1 MQLEN
6 DQTVLNPEPAED
18 TQEKDTEWLL
28 DQDMSEPE
36 ENLFTVD
43 SDDDLD
49 TTLSAYEAEI
59 AGRPMFRGHGQGDDI
74 SSMLEEEIVYTD
86 VGGGNDI
93 YASSNTASAVSEKSD
108 TPMAVD
114 HSSARN
120 RSSSELITDVVDG
133 ADILSLTDED
143 DIGEHNLVFISR
155 KKEAKIEPVA
165 APAPD
170 SIMEPVVE
178 GKLELEAQEEVPV
191 AFDLD
196 SELDLSAHA
205 GSSVDLEISPEMV
218 DSSSFDL
225 GPELDFDDELDL
237 TQDFN
242 DDTEL
247 DFGGLEIDDEL
258 DSEIDLNMV
267 SDFDETSAIALDDE
281 LDLTVGLVADIDS
294 SAVSEFEEISAIAPE
309 MALDD
314 ELGLSVD
321 LGADIDLST
330 VSEFDDISV
339 VAAEME
345 LEEELDL
352 LADVDAVDTS
362 EMVLEEVVEQS
373 PELQAED
380 ELKLEI
386 ERELQAEEELVQVE
400 LEQQVEVELE
410 QKDEVEL
417 EQQAED
423 SQEIESV
430 LEYISHVPAPSDE
443 EEFDNYLLGGQ
454 KLEGANAESDDLEVE
469 HTDGMSSVDTDVDV
483 SIDYHEDFHSID
495 GFNDNTV
502 SDFTGVIAQVMEEV
516 TAAVQQRLQTLQI
529 EGERVQV
536 EAMLGNDIAS
546 IIECV
551 NDGFTPIVEIRSD
564 LPAVLRQLGQSQVDA
579 IYVRISHPDISGNW
593 NNLFDEDFV
602 PPGST
607 SELSLKEVTEDAAL
621 QPFEA
626 FDLDEFNFEE
636 PEELLGEALSE
647 HNFGDDLDPY
657 AESSADDPLASIDF
671 ASLDDSDN
679 DSSDYQ
685 PFART
690 SAKTDEED
698 AASTAIEKEV
708 SKGEP
713 IADGDLSWCLPEGI
727 KFTSSNR
734 GSAELFVEFLDVFFE
749 EGASEIERLEDSIGG
764 WEASDSDAVP
774 DSVEHTLHT
783 LKGIAKGVGLHCFGT
798 LIHNYET
805 LLERLSLHSIEQ
817 GRVGY
822 FRIVNAW
829 LDAVVKG
836 FESIEA
842 TRSDISNEL
851 PVGASSGEEL
861 SQNEQ
866 SSELEGSADAGQ
878 ESQVS
883 ESGKIVSQVVTASE
897 VKPQFTLE
905 SDKQL
910 ADQGAQSLAAKQSIR
925 MTSEALDNLLN
936 LTNQAQQLGVRSSE
950 NTVRSKR
957 AASES
962 LARLSAVRAHIVK
975 IADRAL
981 SNVSSSKDKHS
992 ASELDA
998 LEMDQYSELQEAA
1011 NILRESVEDLDD
1023 LIRDSSRHISTA
1035 EALLKQQSS
1044 VISSLGSS
1052 IQAVRVVPVARLF
1065 PGLRRIVR
1073 TVAADLGKEVSFK
1086 VLKQVGTLD
1095 RDNHARCQ
1103 VILEHM
1109 VRNAMDHGIESPEQ
1123 REAQGKPVSGT
1134 ISVDVNKRGADYIIT
1149 LADDGK
1155 GVDPALMRETAYQ
1168 KGLDIDVDA
1177 LTDEEAVRLI
1187 FHKGFST
1194 ASTVSEISGR
1204 GVGMD
1209 IVLSELQQIGGDVEI
1224 ESIVGEG
1231 TKFHIRIPPN
1241 VSVNGALLVSAG
1253 ERSYAIPL
1261 DGLIAVDYVH
1271 VDNFFDAVAQDK
1283 TLPLFGVDCE
1293 PAYLATLC
1301 HGESL
1306 PERSAWPNSVPVL
1319 IAGSEGRHMAIAV
1332 DDVKQALELVIRS
1345 LGVQFSAVPG
1355 VAGATTT
1362 ADGQAVVALDLN
1374 ALVKGAGL
1382 EEMTPLSV
1390 EQEVAEQTLVLVVD
1404 DSRTQRMVSTSQF
1417 DTIGVETITAENG
1430 MVAIDLLNTTHRLPD
1445 MILLDVEMPVK
1456 DGIQTLREIRKSTR
1470 YSDIPVIMVTSR
1482 TGAKHR
1488 ALADEAGCDGY
1499 MGKPFNFPVLVE
1511 QINQLT
1517 GHNLQID

>member
-1 MQLEN
+1 MQLEK
-6 DQTVLNPEPAED
+6 DQTALSPEPAEN
-18 TQEKDTEWLL
+18 TQDKDTEWLL
-28 DQDMSEPE
+28 EQDMSEPE
-36 ENLFTVD
+36 EDLFSVE
-43 SDDDLD
+43 SDDNLD
-49 TTLSAYEAEI
+49 TTLSAYETEI
-59 AGRPMFRGHGQGDDI
+59 AGRPMFRGHGQGDDL
-74 SSMLEEEIVYTD
+74 SSMVEEEIVYTD
-86 VGGGNDI
+86 VGGGADI
-93 YASSNTASAVSEKSD
+93 YGSSNDASALSEKSD
-108 TPMAVD
+108 APMTLD

-120 RSSSELITDVVDG
+120 GASLAVTTAVVDG
-133 ADILSLTDED
+133 TDILSLNDDD
-143 DIGEHNLVFISR
+143 DIGEHNLVFKS
-155 KKEAKIEPVA
+155 KKVKSKVGPVIKI
-165 APAPD
+165 APD
-170 SIMEPVVE
+170 VVTE
-178 GKLELEAQEEVPV
+178 SVVDDKLELELQEEGPV
-191 AFDLD
+191 SLDLD
-196 SELDLSAHA
+196 TELDLNAHA
-205 GSSVDLEISPEMV
+205 DSGSDLEISNEMV
-218 DSSSFDL
+218 DASSFDL
-225 GPELDFDDELDL
+225 GMELEFDDELDL
-237 TQDFN
+237 TLDFN
-242 DDTEL
+242 DDSDL
-247 DFGGLEIDDEL
+247 DLGGLEIDDEGDPEIELSLLSEL
-258 DSEIDLNMV
+258 DD
-267 SDFDETSAIALDDE
+267 TSAA
-281 LDLTVGLVADIDS
+281 T
-294 SAVSEFEEISAIAPE
+294 
-309 MALDD
+309 
-314 ELGLSVD
+314 
-321 LGADIDLST
+321 
-330 VSEFDDISV
+330 
-339 VAAEME
+339 AEME
-345 LEEELDL
+345 IEEELDL
-352 LADVDAVDTS
+352 SVDVDTETLVIAATLEVTDTS
-362 EMVLEEVVEQS
+362 ETDLEHVEQS
-373 PELQAED
+373 SDSQEED

-386 ERELQAEEELVQVE
+386 ERELQAEQAS
-400 LEQQVEVELE
+400 EQPDENN
-410 QKDEVEL
+410 QK
-417 EQQAED
+417 
-423 SQEIESV
+423 IESV

-443 EEFDNYLLGGQ
+443 DEFDSYLLRGQ
-454 KLEGANAESDDLEVE
+454 ELEGANAESDVLEVE
-469 HTDGMSSVDTDVDV
+469 HANDIASVDTDVDG

-495 GFNDNTV
+495 GFDDTTV

-516 TAAVQQRLQTLQI
+516 TVAVQQRLQELQI
-529 EGERVQV
+529 ESENVQV

-551 NDGFTPIVEIRSD
+551 NDGFTPIVDIRSD

-579 IYVRISHPDISGNW
+579 IYVRISHSGIPGNW
-593 NNLFDEDFV
+593 NSLFDADFIA
-602 PPGST
+602 PD
-607 SELSLKEVTEDAAL
+607 SENENSLKEVTEDAAH

-636 PEELLGEALSE
+636 PEELVGEALLE
-647 HNFGDDLDPY
+647 DDFGDDLDLDPY
-657 AESSADDPLASIDF
+657 AESSGDDPLASIDF
-671 ASLDDSDN
+671 ASLDDSDS
-679 DSSDYQ
+679 DSFDYQ
-685 PFART
+685 PFAST
-690 SAKTDEED
+690 SVKADEED
-698 AASTAIEKEV
+698 VASTASDEEV
-708 SKGEP
+708 SKGELNTES
-713 IADGDLSWCLPEGI
+713 DLSWCLPEGI
-727 KFTSSNR
+727 KFTSSDG
-734 GSAELFVEFLDVFFE
+734 GSAEIFVEFLEVFLE
-749 EGASEIERLEDSIGG
+749 EAASEIERLEDSIGI
-764 WEASDSDAVP
+764 WEAGDNDVVP
-774 DSVEHTLHT
+774 DPVLHTLHT
-783 LKGIAKGVGLHCFGT
+783 LKGIGKGVGLHCFGT

-805 LLERLSLHSIEQ
+805 LLERLSPSSTDQ

-836 FESIEA
+836 FESIQA
-842 TRSDISNEL
+842 TRLDI
-851 PVGASSGEEL
+851 
-861 SQNEQ
+861 
-866 SSELEGSADAGQ
+866 SSELPTAKTDVDEVKRDEQSAEPVASAAAAQ
-878 ESQVS
+878 ESQTKA
-883 ESGKIVSQVVTASE
+883 SGKIVSKIVAASE

-910 ADQGAQSLAAKQSIR
+910 ADQGAQALAAKQSIR

-981 SNVSSSKDKHS
+981 SNVSSKEKHS

-1023 LIRDSSRHISTA
+1023 LIRDSSRHVSTA

-1073 TVAADLGKEVSFK
+1073 TVGADLGKNVSFK

-1123 REAQGKPVSGT
+1123 REAQGKSASGT
-1134 ISVDVNKRGADYIIT
+1134 ISIDVNKRGADYIIT

-1194 ASTVSEISGR
+1194 AATVSEISGR

-1224 ESIVGEG
+1224 ESVVGEG

-1271 VDNFFDAVAQDK
+1271 VDSFFDAVAEDK
-1283 TLPLFGVDCE
+1283 TLSLFGVDCE
-1293 PAYLATLC
+1293 PAYLPTLC

-1306 PERSAWPNSVPVL
+1306 PERSAWTNSVPVL
-1319 IAGSEGRHMAIAV
+1319 IAGSEGRYMAIAI

-1345 LGVQFSAVPG
+1345 LGVQFSSVPG

-1374 ALVKGAGL
+1374 ALVKSAGL
-1382 EEMTPLSV
+1382 DEMTPLSV
-1390 EQEVAEQTLVLVVD
+1390 EKEIAEQLLVLVVD

-1445 MILLDVEMPVK
+1445 VILLDVEMPVK

-1517 GHNLQID
+1517 GHKLQTA

>member
-1 MQLEN
+1 MQLEK
-6 DQTVLNPEPAED
+6 DQTALSPEPAEN
-18 TQEKDTEWLL
+18 TQDKDTEWLL
-28 DQDMSEPE
+28 EQDMSEPE

-43 SDDDLD
+43 NDDDID
-49 TTLSAYEAEI
+49 TALSAYETEI
-59 AGRPMFRGHGQGDDI
+59 AGRPMFRGHGQGDDL
-74 SSMLEEEIVYTD
+74 SSMVEEEIVVTD

-93 YASSNTASAVSEKSD
+93 YASSASSSAMSAKSD
-108 TPMAVD
+108 TPRTVD
-114 HSSARN
+114 HSSAR
-120 RSSSELITDVVDG
+120 RSTNQGLTTEVVDG
-133 ADILSLTDED
+133 ADILSLTDD
-143 DIGEHNLVFISR
+143 DDMGDHNLVLMSS
-155 KKEAKIEPVA
+155 KPESKIESVA
-165 APAPD
+165 ERA
-170 SIMEPVVE
+170 SNLTTETVVDMA
-178 GKLELEAQEEVPV
+178 LELEVVEEVPV
-191 AFDLD
+191 TLDLD
-196 SELDLSAHA
+196 TELDLSAHVD
-205 GSSVDLEISPEMV
+205 SSVDLELSPEMV
-218 DSSSFDL
+218 DASGFDL
-225 GPELDFDDELDL
+225 GSELEFDDELDL

-242 DDTEL
+242 NDSEL
-247 DFGGLEIDDEL
+247 EFSGLEIDDAL
-258 DSEIDLNMV
+258 DEEID
-267 SDFDETSAIALDDE
+267 FDLGSGFNEASTNIPE
-281 LDLTVGLVADIDS
+281 M
-294 SAVSEFEEISAIAPE
+294 EFEEE
-309 MALDD
+309 LD
-314 ELGLSVD
+314 LSVD
-321 LGADIDLST
+321 LGTAD
-330 VSEFDDISV
+330 SV
-339 VAAEME
+339 MTDAIENADASDMI
-345 LEEELDL
+345 LEEML
-352 LADVDAVDTS
+352 
-362 EMVLEEVVEQS
+362 EQS
-373 PELQAED
+373 SELQAED

-386 ERELQAEEELVQVE
+386 ELELQAEEE
-400 LEQQVEVELE
+400 QVEVELE
-410 QKDEVEL
+410 LQTEDEEADVEL
-417 EQQAED
+417 ELQTEDEEADVELVLGQQAED

-443 EEFDNYLLGGQ
+443 DEFDSYLLGGQ
-454 KLEGANAESDDLEVE
+454 ELEGANAESDVLEVA

-495 GFNDNTV
+495 GFDDNAA

-516 TAAVQQRLQTLQI
+516 TTAVHQRLQVLEI
-529 EGERVQV
+529 ESEKIQV
-536 EAMLGNDIAS
+536 EAMLGSDIAS

-551 NDGFTPIVEIRSD
+551 NDGFTPIVDIRSD

-579 IYVRISHPDISGNW
+579 IYVRISHPDITGNW
-593 NNLFDEDFV
+593 NNLFDENFI
-602 PPGST
+602 PPGSE
-607 SELSLKEVTEDAAL
+607 SEHTLKEVTEDAAP

-636 PEELLGEALSE
+636 SEEPLGEILSTQD
-647 HNFGDDLDPY
+647 FGDDLDPY
-657 AESSADDPLASIDF
+657 AELSSDDPLASIDF
-671 ASLDDSDN
+671 AALDDSDS

-685 PFART
+685 PYAGT
-690 SAKTDEED
+690 SAKAVEEEAGNTAREED
-698 AASTAIEKEV
+698 V
-708 SKGEP
+708 SKGDLSAES
-713 IADGDLSWCLPEGI
+713 DLSWCLPEGI

-749 EGASEIERLEDSIGG
+749 EGASELEHLEDSIGG
-764 WEASDSDAVP
+764 WEAGGSDAVP
-774 DSVEHTLHT
+774 DTVTHTLHT

-805 LLERLSLHSIEQ
+805 LLERLSLHSTDQ

-842 TRSDISNEL
+842 TRSDISSEL
-851 PVGASSGEEL
+851 PVGASSGEEQ
-861 SQNEQ
+861 SKDEQ
-866 SSELEGSADAGQ
+866 SLELEVSADTEQ
-878 ESQVS
+878 ESKAT
-883 ESGKIVSQVVTASE
+883 ETGKKVSQIVTASE

-910 ADQGAQSLAAKQSIR
+910 ADQGAQALGAKQSIR

-981 SNVSSSKDKHS
+981 SNVSSKEKHS

-1023 LIRDSSRHISTA
+1023 LIRDSSRHVSTA

-1073 TVAADLGKEVSFK
+1073 TVAADLGKDVSFK

-1271 VDNFFDAVAQDK
+1271 VDSFFDAVAEDK
-1283 TLPLFGVDCE
+1283 TLSLFGVDCE
-1293 PAYLATLC
+1293 PAYLGTLC
-1301 HGESL
+1301 NGESL

-1345 LGVQFSAVPG
+1345 LGVQFSGVPG

-1390 EQEVAEQTLVLVVD
+1390 EQEVTEQALVLVVD

-1430 MVAIDLLNTTHRLPD
+1430 MVAIDLLNTTQRLPD
-1445 MILLDVEMPVK
+1445 VILLDVEMPVK